1 MSEFILP
8 ENIAPFFARALLGI
22 LFLMQ
27 GYDKIFNIKIA
38 NVIETIKP
46 AYGKLKLPGFVI
58 TLGAYFTSYVE
69 FVCGLF
75 LITGLLKYFSLYL
88 LGIDLLI
95 VSLGMSVMNPVWNM
109 QHVFPRFALLLF
121 LLIYPAEFDVINV
134 QNLFSL
140 FK

>member
-1 MSEFILP
+1 MPEFILP
-8 ENIAPFFARALLGI
+8 ENIAPFFARVLLGI

-27 GYDKIFNIKIA
+27 GYDKIFHIKIT
-38 NVIETIKP
+38 NVVETIKP
-46 AYGKLKLPGFVI
+46 AYSKLKLPGFVI

-69 FVCGLF
+69 LICGLF

-95 VSLGMSVMNPVWNM
+95 VSFSMSVMNPVWNM
-109 QHVFPRFALLLF
+109 QHVFPRFVLLLF
-121 LLIYPAEFDVINV
+121 LLIYPAEFDVITMR
-134 QNLFSL
+134 NLFSL